1 MTDLYIFLKNKKLSI
16 ASQKGHADDDH
27 VPVAACSPTAR
38 LSERFTLRKKNYN
51 LSWSLAGA
59 VAALEYNSM
68 LGLVLAY
75 EVSSDHKMFGDF
87 CIEIGQLVV
96 QAADL
101 EVEWRSKGAKNMC
114 ISSYEK
120 IYHGPTGHQ

>member
-1 MTDLYIFLKNKKLSI
+1 MIMSQSLRAPQLLDYRSASLYGKKI
-16 ASQKGHADDDH
+16 
-27 VPVAACSPTAR
+27 
-38 LSERFTLRKKNYN
+38 YN

-114 ISSYEK
+114 ISSYVK